1 MRFGFFSAMIMGMKD
16 AETDGERSVDG
27 VDRIMECI
35 PNFSEGRDLEKVEKL
50 AGAFRAKEGVKLLDY
65 STDKD
70 HNRCVVTA
78 VGEPEALRDAV
89 VEAIGVAVAI
99 LDMRV
104 HDGQH
109 PRMGAADVVPFVP
122 VRGCTLEDADR
133 TAKEAAAAA
142 ADRFGLPVFLY
153 EKSATAPHRE
163 NLANIRKGQFEGMAE
178 KIKDPLWKPDFGP
191 DTIHPTAGVTAIGA
205 RMPLVAFNINLNTS
219 DLHIADE
226 IARRIR
232 HINGGFRYVKSM
244 GVILED
250 RNIAQ
255 VSINMTDY
263 TRTSL
268 YRVFET
274 VKMEARRW
282 GVNVVGSEI
291 IGLTPM
297 AALVD
302 CAEYY
307 LRIENFRMDQIL
319 ETRL

>member
-1 MRFGFFSAMIMGMKD
+1 MNQ
-16 AETDGERSVDG
+16 
-27 VDRIMECI
+27 IMECI
-35 PNFSEGRDLEKVEKL
+35 PNFSEGRDLEKVEKI
-50 AGAFRAKEGVKLLDY
+50 AGAFRAKEHVKLLDY

-70 HNRCVVTA
+70 HNRCVITA

-89 VEAIGVAVAI
+89 IEAVGAATALID
-99 LDMRV
+99 LTR

-109 PRMGAADVVPFVP
+109 PRMGATDVVPFVP
-122 VRGCTLEDADR
+122 VRNCTLEDADR
-133 TAKEAAAAA
+133 IAKETAAAI
-142 ADRFGLPVFLY
+142 ADRYGVPVFLY

-178 KIKDPLWKPDFGP
+178 KMKDPMWRPDYGP
-191 DTIHPTAGVTAIGA
+191 DTIHPTAGVTAVGA

-226 IARRIR
+226 IAHRIR
-232 HINGGFRYVKSM
+232 YINGGFRFVKSM
-244 GVILED
+244 GVMLED
-250 RNIAQ
+250 RNLAQ

-263 TRTSL
+263 TKTSL

-274 VKMEARRW
+274 VKMEAQRW

-291 IGLTPM
+291 IGLAPM

-302 CAEYY
+302 CADYY
-307 LRIENFRMDQIL
+307 LRIANFRMDQIV

>member
-1 MRFGFFSAMIMGMKD
+1 MRRGNRGISKGVKGMNQ
-16 AETDGERSVDG
+16 
-27 VDRIMECI
+27 IMECV
-35 PNFSEGRDLEKVEKL
+35 PNFSEGRDLEKVEKI
-50 AGAFRAKEGVKLLDY
+50 AGAFRAKENVKLLDY

-70 HNRCVVTA
+70 HNRCVITA
-78 VGEPEALRDAV
+78 AGEPEALRDAV
-89 VEAIGVAVAI
+89 LEAVGTAAALI
-99 LDMRV
+99 DMTR

-109 PRMGAADVVPFVP
+109 PRMGATDVVPFVP
-122 VRGCTLEDADR
+122 VRNCTLEDADR
-133 TAKEAAAAA
+133 IAKETAAAM
-142 ADRFGLPVFLY
+142 ADRYGIPVFLY
-153 EKSATAPHRE
+153 EKSATAPHRQ

-178 KIKDPLWKPDFGP
+178 KMKNPMWYPDFGP
-191 DTIHPTAGVTAIGA
+191 KTIHPTAGVTAVGA

-219 DLHIADE
+219 DLRIADE
-226 IARRIR
+226 IAHRIR
-232 HINGGFRYVKSM
+232 YINGGFRFVKSM
-244 GVILED
+244 GVMLED

-263 TRTSL
+263 TKTSL

-274 VKMEARRW
+274 VKMEAQRW

>member
-1 MRFGFFSAMIMGMKD
+1 MMNQ
-16 AETDGERSVDG
+16 
-27 VDRIMECI
+27 IMECI
-35 PNFSEGRDLEKVEKL
+35 PNFSEGRDLGKVEKI
-50 AGAFRAKEGVKLLDY
+50 ADAFRGKEGVKLLDY

-70 HNRCVVTA
+70 HNRCVITV
-78 VGEPEALRDAV
+78 VGEPDPLRDAV
-89 VEAIGVAVAI
+89 VEAVGVAARLI
-99 LDMRV
+99 DLNF

-109 PRMGAADVVPFVP
+109 PRMGAADVIPFVP
-122 VRGCTLEDADR
+122 VRGCTLADADR
-133 TAKEAAAAA
+133 VAKEVAAAV
-142 ADRFGLPVFLY
+142 ADRFDIPVFLY

-163 NLANIRKGQFEGMAE
+163 NLADIRRGQFEGMAE
-178 KIKDPLWKPDFGP
+178 KMKDPLWFPDFGP
-191 DTIHPTAGVTAIGA
+191 STLHPTAGAVAIGA
-205 RMPLVAFNINLNTS
+205 RMPLVAFNINLATS
-219 DLHIADE
+219 DLRIADQ

-244 GVILED
+244 GVMLED

-263 TRTSL
+263 TRTAL

-274 VKMEARRW
+274 VKMEAKRW
-282 GVNVVGSEI
+282 GVGVVGSEI

-307 LRIENFRMDQIL
+307 LQIENFSMDQIL